1 MWRRCRGHVRESF
14 THGVNLV
21 GQLGMLLGEDGDGFF
36 QFVGGGAPGSM
47 FDHGSRSDQML

>member
-36 QFVGGGAPGSM
+36 QFVGGGAPGSV
-47 FDHGSRSDQML
+47 FDHDSRSDQML